1 MARLKQPRSSARKVR
16 HHGAWITLDG
26 DIRSHECQ
34 VVDISA
40 GGAKLVC
47 DVGALIGSSLT
58 LSLSPNAIV
67 RRPCAVVWRRGR
79 QLGVRFVG

>member
-16 HHGAWITLDG
+16 RHSAWITLGG
-26 DIRSHECQ
+26 DIGYECQ

-40 GGAKLVC
+40 DGAKLIS
-47 DVGALIGSSLT
+47 DADPRIGSSLT
-58 LSLSPNAIV
+58 LSASPHATV
-67 RRPCAVVWRRGR
+67 RRPCEVVWRRGR